1 MAIRAVLARRL
12 CNDQRTAVLETAIL
26 PIKLS
31 AHIMAQNTAF
41 EADTLRYA
49 PLSRRASDLLSLFCI
64 LMSSLYSDAQHS
76 VEFHLNL

>member
-1 MAIRAVLARRL
+1 MYHLPIGPYSFVYRTKLLKKSKLAKLATMAIRAVLARRL

-26 PIKLS
+26 LIKLS

-49 PLSRRASDLLSLFCI
+49 LLSR
-64 LMSSLYSDAQHS
+64 
-76 VEFHLNL
+76 